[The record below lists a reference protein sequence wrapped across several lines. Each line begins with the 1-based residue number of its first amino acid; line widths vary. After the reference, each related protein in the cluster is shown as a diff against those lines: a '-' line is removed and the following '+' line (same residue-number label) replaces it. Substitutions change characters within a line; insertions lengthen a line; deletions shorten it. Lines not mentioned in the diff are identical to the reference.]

1 MANCSQHTPFMVLTN
16 EQTSKTYKQITQTVQ
31 KCLFRNQPY
40 HFTINAFKHNK
51 TTNVDGYINV
61 LKSFL
66 IVFS

>member
-1 MANCSQHTPFMVLTN
+1 M
-16 EQTSKTYKQITQTVQ
+16 QTVQ
-31 KCLFRNQPY
+31 KCLFRNQLY

-51 TTNVDGYINV
+51 TTNVDGYTKV